1 MGAAEDDPLVVRDQ
15 TFADGRIWRIPIQLM
30 SLMAFAFYV
39 GIDVVG
45 EGSVGAATSLESSS
59 PMELATPERHHAMS
73 QLALR
78 SRLACAVQD
87 APGWVADSSCEAA
100 AEPWACDASCGAGT
114 WCGELCGWAC
124 DSPSGAAPCIY
135 STLANLSDTCSRI
148 SDRKASRAAI
158 QLPQRDAARR
168 PRRTEEAPRC
178 DLRPR
183 RSRSARSTREA
194 DTRWKRPA
202 ARSSSRLETP
212 PPRARARRSNGAI
225 TALPRS
231 RVLPWSRPRSRA
243 TTTSTSSAPSAS
255 WTWSRSSARGKGVSA
270 DLGVT
275 FVLKYF
281 AATSPRERAR
291 ASP

>member
-168 PRRTEEAPRC
+168 RVGPRRRPGVTSVRVGPEARGQHARQTRGGR
-178 DLRPR
+178 DLRRAPPR
-183 RSRSARSTREA
+183 DSRRRRRGRVRAGAMVRSLRSLGVVYCHGPVPARERQ
-194 DTRWKRPA
+194 RPA
-202 ARSSSRLETP
+202 RRVRRP
-212 PPRARARRSNGAI
+212 PPGPCPVP
-225 TALPRS
+225 L
-231 RVLPWSRPRSRA
+231 
-243 TTTSTSSAPSAS
+243 
-255 WTWSRSSARGKGVSA
+255 
-270 DLGVT
+270 
-275 FVLKYF
+275 
-281 AATSPRERAR
+281 REGR
-291 ASP
+291 ASQLILA